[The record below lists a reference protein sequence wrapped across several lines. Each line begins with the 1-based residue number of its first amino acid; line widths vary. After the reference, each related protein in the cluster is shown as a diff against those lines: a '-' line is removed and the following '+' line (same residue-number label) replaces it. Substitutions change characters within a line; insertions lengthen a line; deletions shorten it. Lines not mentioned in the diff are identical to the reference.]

1 VTITHAT
8 IARNRASSS
17 NPFNGGGVRSEDEVE
32 EGPVVNTILAENLPT
47 NCDEWGLDSAG
58 HDLADDASC
67 GLGGPGD
74 LENVD
79 AQLGPLGNFGGPTR
93 SIPPLP
99 GSPAARPSRAART
112 PASPS
117 TSAAS
122 RGRSSPSSTSAPSK
136 GEACA
141 SPSGTRVAAPP
152 GRTAAAST
160 ATAAST
166 PIGGCGGAW

>member
-1 VTITHAT
+1 
-8 IARNRASSS
+8 
-17 NPFNGGGVRSEDEVE
+17 VE

-99 GSPAARPSRAART
+99 GSPAVEGGTGAGVPIDQRGVSRPQLAQFDIGAVERRGLREPERYAGGRAAR
-112 PASPS
+112 PHRCGLDRNGRVDADRRLRWCVASCTHAGCPPL
-117 TSAAS
+117 ALIPKRR
-122 RGRSSPSSTSAPSK
+122 RG
-136 GEACA
+136 G
-141 SPSGTRVAAPP
+141 
-152 GRTAAAST
+152 
-160 ATAAST
+160 
-166 PIGGCGGAW
+166 